1 MNVCPGP
8 ADHLGAVRGVLAS
21 VDCQVQ
27 TYAKAGYLALTGPA
41 SFFPAAL
48 TSLLVIYVAL
58 IGFRLIFG
66 IGQQRLADAPILAL
80 KLGMVLAV
88 ALNWASFQTL
98 VFNLAADAPMDVAQV
113 LGGPLRG
120 GASHLAADPV
130 TGLQTLYDELAS
142 DAAAFGKNAGPN
154 PLVLQGGDAA
164 AAQKLWNAQNTLFL
178 STAGLLAVAMIA
190 VGILATVGPVFIAL
204 ALLAET
210 SGLFFGWLR
219 ALVGAALVPLLGWT
233 TTLILL
239 VTVEPWVDDLAAGRA
254 AGSLNSD
261 MADTVCLM
269 INVFAAAQAALVV
282 GALVIASGLS
292 LRRGAGGPAAT
303 PQPTPLPAAHTS
315 TLSRPAQ
322 LALALGRAGGAGRI
336 SSHTTTSSTPG
347 LATATSSAG
356 AAAGSR
362 LGDAYRRNAHLKS
375 GGGYPARK
383 APTRNGQEKL

>member
-80 KLGMVLAV
+80 KLGLVLAV
-88 ALNWASFQTL
+88 ALNWATFQTL
-98 VFNLAADAPMDVAQV
+98 VFNLAADAPMDVAQL

-120 GASHLAADPV
+120 GQSHLAADPV
-130 TGLQTLYDELAS
+130 TGLQILYDELAG
-142 DAAAFGKNAGPN
+142 DAAAFGTQAGPN

-239 VTVEPWVDDLAAGRA
+239 VTVEPWVDELAAGRA
-254 AGSLNSD
+254 TGNLNPD
-261 MADTVCLM
+261 LADTVCLM
-269 INVFAAAQAALVV
+269 INVFAAAQAALVL

-292 LRRGAGGPAAT
+292 LRRSSRGADRTPHLAT
-303 PQPTPLPAAHTS
+303 LPAAQVT

-322 LALALGRAGGAGRI
+322 LALALGR
-336 SSHTTTSSTPG
+336 T
-347 LATATSSAG
+347 G
-356 AAAGSR
+356 AAGQMANRTISDGIPGTMALAGSASAPADPR
-362 LGDAYRRNAHLKS
+362 AAIAYRRNAHLKS
-375 GGGYPARK
+375 GGGDLARK
-383 APTRNGQEKL
+383 PEEKR

>member
-1 MNVCPGP
+1 MNICPGP
-8 ADHLGAVRGVLAS
+8 ADNLGAVRGVLAS

-27 TYAKAGYLALTGPA
+27 TYAKAGFVALTGPD

-66 IGQQRLADAPILAL
+66 IGQQRLADAPMLAL

-88 ALNWASFQTL
+88 ALNWATFQTL

-113 LGGPLRG
+113 MGGPLRG
-120 GASHLAADPV
+120 GTSHLAADPV
-130 TGLQTLYDELAS
+130 NGLQTLYDELAK

-164 AAQKLWNAQNTLFL
+164 AAQKLWNAQNTLFI

-210 SGLFFGWLR
+210 AGLFFGWLR

-254 AGSLNSD
+254 TGSLNSD

-292 LRRGAGGPAAT
+292 LGRGSRKGPASAPAT
-303 PQPTPLPAAHTS
+303 VVMPSAS
-315 TLSRPAQ
+315 GLSRPAQ
-322 LALALGRAGGAGRI
+322 LAQALGRQGAGSTII
-336 SSHTTTSSTPG
+336 SASSVGGTAHTASP
-347 LATATSSAG
+347 SAG
-356 AAAGSR
+356 AAAGAGALRS
-362 LGDAYRRNAHLKS
+362 GDAYRRNAPLKA
-375 GGGYPARK
+375 GGTAMARN
-383 APTRNGQEKL
+383 TQEKR

>member
-8 ADHLGAVRGVLAS
+8 ADNLGAVRGVLAS

-27 TYAKAGYLALTGPA
+27 TYAKAGFVALTGPD

-66 IGQQRLADAPILAL
+66 IGQQRLADAPLLAL

-88 ALNWASFQTL
+88 ALNWSTFQTL

-113 LGGPLRG
+113 IGGPLRG
-120 GASHLAADPV
+120 GISHLAADPV
-130 TGLQTLYDELAS
+130 TGLQTLYDELAK

-164 AAQKLWNAQNTLFL
+164 AAQKLWNAQNTLFI

-239 VTVEPWVDDLAAGRA
+239 VTVEPWVDDLAAGRT
-254 AGSLNSD
+254 AGSLNPD
-261 MADTVCLM
+261 MADTVSLM

-282 GALVIASGLS
+282 GALVLASGLS
-292 LRRGAGGPAAT
+292 LRRGSRETAAPPPAAI
-303 PQPTPLPAAHTS
+303 PASGAS

-322 LALALGRAGGAGRI
+322 LALALGRQGAAGERVTTRSIGGATQVV
-336 SSHTTTSSTPG
+336 SSSGAS
-347 LATATSSAG
+347 G
-356 AAAGSR
+356 AAVSVAPRTGN
-362 LGDAYRRNAHLKS
+362 AYRRNAHLKA
-375 GGGYPARK
+375 GGGAMARN
-383 APTRNGQEKL
+383 PQEKQ